1 MTPTS
6 EKNILKALAIGISAV
21 MLMQPAGTEAA
32 ALEQETE
39 KEQVEST
46 GEAGSKV
53 ESVRKSL
60 ADAKAELNGLKES
73 AKGLDELANPSIDV
87 LIDEAERKLTGCESY
102 LDIIDADKKGIL
114 TDVAKENAGLEALA
128 CEDTLRACTESL
140 NLLNDDLFDTE
151 RDAEALINAKE
162 ISELNAVIDESL
174 EEFKDVDWNVEFA
187 KINAYLSM
195 DKETAKK
202 CLKAAE
208 NVRNLKGEIDK
219 L

>member
-21 MLMQPAGTEAA
+21 MLMQPAVSEASA
-32 ALEQETE
+32 PEQETE

-46 GEAGSKV
+46 GEENGKV
-53 ESVRKSL
+53 ESIRKSL

-73 AKGLDELANPSIDV
+73 AKGLVEL
-87 LIDEAERKLTGCESY
+87 
-102 LDIIDADKKGIL
+102 
-114 TDVAKENAGLEALA
+114 
-128 CEDTLRACTESL
+128 
-140 NLLNDDLFDTE
+140 
-151 RDAEALINAKE
+151 
-162 ISELNAVIDESL
+162 
-174 EEFKDVDWNVEFA
+174 A
-187 KINAYLSM
+187 KINAYLST

-208 NVRNLKGEIDK
+208 NVRNLKDEIDR